1 MISARA
7 ASRTEPAEPATSAR
21 ATCLARVALVLLP
34 SLSTAFA
41 GDVDVVKAVAD
52 CSDRTCRF
60 DVTLAHADTG
70 WDHYADQWRVL
81 DPDGNVLGVRTLA
94 HPHVDE
100 QPFTR
105 SLGGV
110 EIPEGV
116 SHVIIDA
123 RDSVHGVS
131 EQTIEL
137 KLDLP

>member
-7 ASRTEPAEPATSAR
+7 ASPTEPAETAPSALGAR
-21 ATCLARVALVLLP
+21 LARLALFLLP
-34 SLSTAFA
+34 PLSTAFA
-41 GDVDVVKAVAD
+41 GDVDVVKASAECD
-52 CSDRTCRF
+52 GRTCRF
-60 DVTLAHADTG
+60 EVTLAHADTG

-116 SHVIIDA
+116 SRVIIDA

-131 EQTIEL
+131 DQTIEL
-137 KLDLP
+137 ELDLP